1 MKLENIKEQNDE
13 RYLCYC
19 PVEEFRIFRTEVDK
33 EDVELYHISIAVGQ
47 DLQELQSIVSDY
59 LKWLN
64 NCEKELTEYIQEQ
77 SGEPLP
83 TNWTEDIE
91 VYTASI
97 VFNSVED
104 YGATISF
111 GVECVF
117 GDHIVE
123 LDFEKREIVANGL
136 NG

>member
-1 MKLENIKEQNDE
+1 MKLEIVEEQSDE
-13 RYLCYC
+13 RYLCYR
-19 PVEEFRIFRTEVDK
+19 PVEEFRIFHTEVDK

-47 DLQELQSIVSDY
+47 DLQELQPVVSDY
-59 LKWLN
+59 LEWLN

-77 SGEPLP
+77 LGESLP

-97 VFNSVED
+97 VFNSEED

-111 GVECVF
+111 GAECVF

-123 LDFEKREIVANGL
+123 LDFDKREIVANGL

>member
-1 MKLENIKEQNDE
+1 MRLENINEQNDE
-13 RYLCYC
+13 RYLCYR
-19 PVEEFRIFRTEVDK
+19 PVEAFRIFNTNVDK

-47 DLQELQSIVSDY
+47 VLQELQPVVGDY
-59 LKWLN
+59 LEWLN

-77 SGEPLP
+77 LGEQLP
-83 TNWTEDIE
+83 TNWTEEIE

-111 GVECVF
+111 GAESVF
-117 GDHIVE
+117 GEHIVE
-123 LDFEKREIVANGL
+123 LDFDKRVIEANGL